1 MQVVGGF
8 KTILQKKIFGI
19 IVPKWLF
26 CSHVHIYY
34 ILCIYIYTFIHA
46 IYARIWDS
54 VFQAQSETGEP
65 GTFSRSNI
73 RFRWKT
79 AQRAPFSHLESAVF
93 LEATFLEDP
102 YPSQKKNIHCQL
114 VPQILSISVQ
124 SWHRFF
130 TIFCSQV
137 LPAHP
142 VPKVRE
148 HAASSSPSGRDSGT
162 LLFVT
167 GRHGRKVRHSPGRI
181 CTLQI
186 PNFT

>member
-1 MQVVGGF
+1 MYMYI
-8 KTILQKKIFGI
+8 TYYMYI
-19 IVPKWLF
+19 
-26 CSHVHIYY
+26 Y
-34 ILCIYIYTFIHA
+34 ILLYTQYMHVFEIVFFKLSQKLGSPVRFPGRISDSDERRHREHHSATWRVRCFWRRRFWRIH
-46 IYARIWDS
+46 I
-54 VFQAQSETGEP
+54 
-65 GTFSRSNI
+65 
-73 RFRWKT
+73 
-79 AQRAPFSHLESAVF
+79 H
-93 LEATFLEDP
+93 
-102 YPSQKKNIHCQL
+102 KKNIHCQF
-114 VPQILSISVQ
+114 PQILSISVQ

-130 TIFCSQV
+130 PVFCSQV